1 MSAHIGLVL
10 VQGVLPLVGI
20 YLMKLIVDTIAEGV
34 SSGDADLAWSR
45 LLMWVGFA
53 AGVAFVGAV
62 LRVVGGVV
70 AEAHG
75 RAVSDRVAEQLHY
88 QSTRLDLGYYENPEY
103 YDTLHRAQA
112 EAPHRPIRIVQ
123 DLASTGQALVTL
135 VGMVGLLMA
144 LHWAVPIVVTL
155 AAIPAVLFRL
165 RHARRMYEWQQKR
178 TPDQREAGY
187 LSGLM
192 TSRSSAKDLRL
203 FNLGDIL
210 AGRFSRIRDRLRG
223 ELLGLSLR
231 RGRADLVAQVLS
243 SSVLFGAY
251 LLIGWLTLQG
261 VTTLGDLVMYAQAIQ
276 RAQGAVGGLLGSMAG
291 LFENS
296 MFLAHFFSFL
306 DLKPLVASPTE
317 ARSAPTRPAA
327 TIHCEG
333 LCFTYPGQTKPV
345 LDGLDLTLRSGE
357 LVAIVGS
364 NGAGKSTLVKLLCR
378 LYDPS
383 AGRILL
389 DGINIC
395 DYEPTVWRRQLSVL
409 FQDATPFEFS
419 ARDNIT
425 AFDADADGEDGREY
439 RAAVMTGAHD
449 RLTGLSKGYDT
460 LLGRRF
466 EGAEEL
472 SAGEWRKVLLARAL
486 YRDTSTVLLDEP
498 LAFVDPRAGAEILTA
513 LRELKKD
520 RVVLIV
526 SHRPELLVQ
535 ADRVCLLREG
545 RIAETGTHEA
555 LISSGS
561 EYARLLGLAPG
572 GGGQT

>member
-34 SSGDADLAWSR
+34 SSGDTDLAWSR

-53 AGVAFVGAV
+53 AGVALLGSV
-62 LRVVGGVV
+62 LRVLGGVV

-88 QSTRLDLGYYENPEY
+88 QSTRLDLAYYENPEY

-135 VGMVGLLMA
+135 VGMVGLLLA
-144 LHWAVPIVVTL
+144 LHWAVPVVVTL

-165 RHARRMYEWQQKR
+165 RHARRMYDWQQKR

-223 ELLGLSLR
+223 EMLGLSMR
-231 RGRADLVAQVLS
+231 RGRADLLAQVLS

-251 LLIGWLTLQG
+251 LLVGWLTLQG

-306 DLKPLVASPTE
+306 DLKPLVGSPTE

-327 TIHCEG
+327 NIRCEG
-333 LCFTYPGQTKPV
+333 LSFTYPGQEQPV
-345 LDGLDLTLRSGE
+345 LHGLDLTLRSGE
-357 LVAIVGS
+357 LVALVGP
-364 NGAGKSTLVKLLCR
+364 NGTGKSTLVKLLCR

-383 AGRILL
+383 AGRILM
-389 DGINIC
+389 DGVDIR
-395 DYEPTVWRRQLSVL
+395 DYEPAVWRDQLSVL

-425 AFDADADGEDGREY
+425 AFDPDTEGGQEY
-439 RAAVMTGAHD
+439 RAAAMAGAHE
-449 RLTGLSKGYDT
+449 RLTKLSKGYDT

-486 YRDTSTVLLDEP
+486 YRGTGTVLLDEP
-498 LAFVDPRAGAEILTA
+498 LAFVDPRAGAEILAT
-513 LRELKKD
+513 LREQAKD
-520 RVVLIV
+520 RMLLIV
-526 SHRPELLVQ
+526 SHRPELLAQ
-535 ADRVCLLREG
+535 ADRVSVLHEG
-545 RIAETGTHEA
+545 RIAEEGTHEE
-555 LISSGS
+555 LIASGGV
-561 EYARLLGLAPG
+561 YARMLGHPPQGRQA
-572 GGGQT
+572 